1 MPSPGQMA
9 TILIGTNRPPCPAR
23 LYGYGTKNGQTCF
36 TYVLCCTLISLDH
49 HHHKHT
55 YASRTYIHIPNTH
68 TRTQII
74 GGWIEARDRKFAK
87 THLSGRGEDLGHIKP
102 GTHWLARKK
111 ECGCLHRSW
120 NQVCSLRLET
130 RALLLRF
137 GGFPFVAQTPP
148 FSMHRHT
155 HCTHRNAR

>member
-1 MPSPGQMA
+1 MA

-36 TYVLCCTLISLDH
+36 TYMLCCTLISLDH

-55 YASRTYIHIPNTH
+55 YANRTYIHIPNTH

-74 GGWIEARDRKFAK
+74 GGWIEARDRKFAN
-87 THLSGRGEDLGHIKP
+87 TPFGAGGGLGAHQTWHTLA
-102 GTHWLARKK
+102 GTQEGMWLPSQTL
-111 ECGCLHRSW
+111 ES
-120 NQVCSLRLET
+120 SLQPSSRDMG
-130 RALLLRF
+130 AF
-137 GGFPFVAQTPP
+137 GKIRWFPFRCANTP
-148 FSMHRHT
+148 FFNAHT